1 MKAADMKKM
10 MAAVVE
16 AVEKKYPGVKA
27 TVKTKEWE
35 KGAYHRLY
43 INLVC
48 TAEVNGEEMTEKADF
63 GFINLKSNR
72 YNVKD
77 GYDMRHVDADD
88 LAEAKALYE
97 YAEAYKAA
105 ESDKKL
111 YAAKENYR
119 HTVRLSEEEQV
130 KGVSRKEMLDK
141 SVELGI
147 LPSSFDT
154 YWAAVGEVEVHEES
168 EAHEEKEETTKG
180 KDEGEE
186 IGSYDGHS
194 VTIKLAKGK
203 YIVEDDGK
211 ETMDDGKTRDDGIYE
226 AAMYLYDRLAEDGK
240 TIKVKNND
248 AYDYIVECAAGM
260 KVKIVK
266 NDDGTIK
273 KDK

>member
-1 MKAADMKKM
+1 MKAADMEKM

-27 TVKTKEWE
+27 EVKMNEWE

-43 INLVC
+43 INLIC
-48 TAEVNGEEMTEKADF
+48 TAEVNGEEMTEKANF

-72 YNVKD
+72 YNVK

-88 LAEAKALYE
+88 LVEAKALFQ

-105 ESDKKL
+105 ESDKTR

-119 HTVRLSEEEQV
+119 HTVGLSEEEQA
-130 KGVSRKEMLDK
+130 KGISRKEMLDK

-147 LPSSFDT
+147 LPSAFDA
-154 YWAAVGEVEVHEES
+154 YWTAVGEDEEHEEH
-168 EAHEEKEETTKG
+168 EADEEKGEDG
-180 KDEGEE
+180 SEE
-186 IGSYDGHS
+186 IGSYDGRS

-203 YIVEDDGK
+203 YIVEDNGE
-211 ETMDDGKTRDDGIYE
+211 ETMDDGKTRDDGVYE

-240 TIKVKNND
+240 AIKVKNND
-248 AYDYIVECAAGM
+248 AYDYIVECAEGM

-266 NDDGTIK
+266 NDDGTIRK
-273 KDK
+273 EG